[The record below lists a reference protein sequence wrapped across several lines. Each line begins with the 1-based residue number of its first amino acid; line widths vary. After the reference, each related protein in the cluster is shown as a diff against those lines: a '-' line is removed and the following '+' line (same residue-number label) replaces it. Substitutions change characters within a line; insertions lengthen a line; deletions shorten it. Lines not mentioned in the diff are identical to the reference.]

1 MMLASAILAALSLLS
16 PGLAQ
21 DPGGGANGPQGLQ
34 RGLDR
39 LGRKTPPPRFTGDD
53 AAELER
59 ADAVLVELR
68 RWILKPGTKLSAE
81 ELAEAEREVNGL
93 LPRVLDLRRKRD
105 RWERFQAN
113 PDGDW
118 DAEPGV
124 PTLESST
131 GPDEEPVDVKGFYR
145 LLMRFQILDFDRQ
158 IIAREDPSSGQWRW
172 LAADFAAVARGGLRL
187 SGTAKPTGYRLR
199 AAYLQGVCLLYA
211 AGEHHLAQE
220 LPLARATWE
229 EGLRVLDGVD
239 SCFKLA
245 IATGVDPD
253 ELGVIYGEP
262 RILDELQRDEPPR
275 APHHYT
281 VDTPHVG
288 TGGTLQGEV
297 STFDAVRAR
306 LTDYCPWGVPVWFYL
321 KDAGLTE
328 GFDLSILRP
337 FGGDAGPKLWATGLG
352 PAAIPPVVR
361 RTLDDLG
368 TGSFRVGSKDYRL
381 EWEAVRGT
389 SDCTVWFVSPTV
401 RDMTAAEFLGY
412 VVKAV
417 TLLKCGL
424 ISIAGEF
431 GGDLL
436 GRLLE
441 EEYPEEWEC
450 QVALATATSGS
461 AWEVDECLRLKR
473 EGVSGTGLARSAL
486 LKILSTYEKA
496 EMEELFEG
504 ISPRE
509 DHVQEQLGG
518 QKTYDGSWM
527 PPIVVR
533 AAVSA
538 FEKVP
543 DDEYRRLWLFTRYWI
558 LDPRGFDA
566 ERVTTGS
573 AYGGRFG
580 GEPPTGGALVP
591 WDLSKAT
598 VDDLPARAGTF
609 TGTREGSERIWQ
621 PVPETKRHWGSKA
634 HVALFQPQYQVIWFR
649 IAPKLL
655 ESWRKDCPEGHDLAV
670 VIRFPP
676 PYEKRVE
683 VQSKLTDDGL
693 AYFGF
698 RDESRKGPSPAN
710 EGVPWREGKLFS
722 SYDLHVLRG
731 PRTTRWDVD
740 VDDPDV
746 VELARVPARFVKRRG
761 RPIVGE
767 LRYRGEDRVDLH
779 LTYEGEADRTFELEP
794 QGGSGPLL
802 PTVLDIT
809 FWKGPGNPIEVNQYD
824 DAWKLQALL
833 GPVAQG
839 WHTLHVKVTSPAWPG
854 PQDFVV
860 HDCVTRPSAAAV
872 FRADIPVPSGRSEV
886 VLSAPGVE
894 PVSLVVERARS
905 SRWKPVDHAD
915 FEGRMGKAQAQR
927 DSETTRRWRLIRHCS
942 YLYNKVSY
950 AEALATAE
958 QYVTARAKLDEVTR
972 EWPNLAQMQGEKLDD
987 DYRNLLRYYS
997 KVLADVA
1004 FHLGDAKTAGESTAN
1019 YLYVLK
1025 GDVDLDA
1032 QRGGD
1037 HSGDYQSLGRE
1048 WTELLDRLIVVGAD
1062 PAIVAKLHADWIEV
1076 RRLSGFAKGDFDR
1089 RRFRYLQEGY

>member
-1 MMLASAILAALSLLS
+1 MKLVTAALAALLIFS
-16 PGLAQ
+16 PSLAQ
-21 DPGGGANGPQGLQ
+21 DSGGGSSGGDELRAS
-34 RGLDR
+34 LDA
-39 LGRKTPPPRFTGDD
+39 LGRKAPPPRFTADD

-59 ADAVLVELR
+59 LDAVLVELR
-68 RWILKPGTKLSAE
+68 RWILKPGVKLSEE
-81 ELAEAEREVNGL
+81 ELDEAEREVNGL
-93 LPRVLDLRRKRD
+93 LPSILDLRRKRD
-105 RWERFQAN
+105 RWERYQAD

-118 DAEPGV
+118 EAEPGV

-131 GPDEEPVDVKGFYR
+131 GPAEEPVDVKGFFR
-145 LLMRFQILDFDRQ
+145 LLMRFRILDFDRQ
-158 IIAREDPSSGQWRW
+158 VLDREDPFPSTWRA
-172 LAADFAAVARGGLRL
+172 LAADFAAVARGELRL
-187 SGTAKPTGYRLR
+187 SGTSKPTGYRLR
-199 AAYLQGVCLLYA
+199 AAYLQGLCLLYA
-211 AGEHHLAQE
+211 AGEHYISRE
-220 LPLARATWE
+220 LPLARTTWE
-229 EGLRVLDGVD
+229 EGLRILDGVD
-239 SCFKLA
+239 RCFKLA
-245 IATGVDPD
+245 VDTGVDPD
-253 ELGVIYGEP
+253 ELGLIPVHAPIV
-262 RILDELQRDEPPR
+262 DELQRDEPPPE
-275 APHHYT
+275 PHHYT
-281 VDTPHVG
+281 VTTHLTG
-288 TGGTLQGEV
+288 TGGSFGRQA

-368 TGSFRVGSKDYRL
+368 TGSFRIGQRDCRL

-389 SDCTVWFVSPTV
+389 KDCTVWFVSPTV

-424 ISIAGEF
+424 ISIVGEF
-431 GGDLL
+431 GGDIL

-441 EEYPEEWEC
+441 EEYPEEWEA

-461 AWEVDECLRLKR
+461 AWELDECLRLKR

-509 DHVQEQLGG
+509 DHVQDRLGG

-566 ERVTTGS
+566 DRATTGS

-580 GEPPTGGALVP
+580 GGAPTAGALLP
-591 WDLSKAT
+591 WDLSKGT

-609 TGTREGSERIWQ
+609 TGTLEGSERIWR
-621 PVPETKRHWGSKA
+621 PVPETKKQWGSKA
-634 HVALFQPQYQVIWFR
+634 RVALFEPQFQVIWFR

-698 RDESRKGPSPAN
+698 RDASRKEPSPAN
-710 EGVPWREGKLFS
+710 EGVPWREGKLFA

-731 PRTTRWDVD
+731 PKTTRWEVD
-740 VDDPDV
+740 VDNPDV
-746 VELARVPARFVKRRG
+746 VELARVPARFVNRSG
-761 RPIVGE
+761 RPITGE
-767 LRYRGEDRVDLH
+767 LRYRGDDRVDLH

-794 QGGSGPLL
+794 AGGNGPLL

-809 FWKGPGNPIEVNQYD
+809 FWKGPGNPIELNQYN
-824 DAWKLQALL
+824 DAWELQAVL
-833 GPVAQG
+833 GPVEQG
-839 WHTLHVKVTSPAWPG
+839 WHTLTVNVKNPAWPA
-854 PQDFVV
+854 PQSFVV

-872 FRADIPVPSGRSEV
+872 FRADIPVASGRSEV
-886 VLSAPGVE
+886 TLTAPGVE

-905 SRWKPVDHAD
+905 SRWRPVDHAD
-915 FEGRMGKAQAQR
+915 FERRMSEKQAER
-927 DSETTRRWRLIRHCS
+927 DRETTRKWRLIRHCS
-942 YLYNKVSY
+942 YIYTKISY
-950 AEALATAE
+950 AEALAAAE
-958 QYVTARAKLDEVTR
+958 QCLTARARLAEVTR
-972 EWPNLAQMQGEKLDD
+972 EWPNLAQMQQEKLDD

-997 KVLADVA
+997 KILADVA
-1004 FHLGDAKTAGESTAN
+1004 FHQGDAKTAAESTVD

-1025 GDVDLDA
+1025 DEVDRKA

-1037 HSGDYQSLGRE
+1037 HPGDYQSLGRE

-1062 PAIVAKLHADWIEV
+1062 PAIVAKLHADWIQI
-1076 RRLSGFAKGDFDR
+1076 RRLAGFAKGDYDR